1 MELGP
6 RIADR
11 LRVLGI
17 SQAELARRAGVA
29 QSTINSLV
37 KKPRRSSPH
46 LLRIA
51 RELETTPAYLTG
63 ETDDPQSNL
72 PDQHLTSEEIGWV
85 QRLARLDDD
94 TREAVLQL
102 IDTLGA
108 KGPVARGLHDGNFDY
123 RQG

>member
-1 MELGP
+1 MELGV
-6 RIADR
+6 RIAER

-17 SQAELARRAGVA
+17 SQLELARRTNIA

-46 LLRIA
+46 LLKIA

-63 ETDDPQSNL
+63 ETDNPEAEF

-85 QRLARLDDD
+85 QLLAAIEP
-94 TREAVLQL
+94 RERTALL
-102 IDTLGA
+102 MLAESLAIRSGTGHT
-108 KGPVARGLHDGNFDY
+108 LHDQAREY
-123 RQG
+123 RAG